1 MKTAL
6 ATFTG
11 IFQTKT
17 KPVPFFVPRAHHYPT
32 GLLMITP
39 LPGQWF
45 LQNQQNN
52 ASIYDKAAAAP
63 TEAVDTP
70 TTLYASDDYWSFSN
84 GCNVSVSLTDT
95 WADTSMQ
102 YASYDVTV
110 SNTSSSDVTN
120 WRFRITWNE
129 EISPKEY
136 WSCEIGGSGNVSWA
150 EKYEAAG
157 GT

>member
-11 IFQTKT
+11 IFQTKDE
-17 KPVPFFVPRAHHYPT
+17 ACA
-32 GLLMITP
+32 LLRSSCTSLSDWTFDDYSP
-39 LPGQWF
+39 AGQWF

-63 TEAVDTP
+63 TAAVDTP

-129 EISPKEY
+129 EFHQRNTGHVKSAAL
-136 WSCEIGGSGNVSWA
+136 EIIVFSFQ
-150 EKYEAAG
+150 
-157 GT
+157 